1 MVPDL
6 SDRLWSGASQRG
18 PARGKATDMMPA
30 RVRALARLIHEP
42 AALGRAGFDV
52 SVAA

>member
-1 MVPDL
+1 MMLMAEVAMA
-6 SDRLWSGASQRG
+6 RLKRDQANRNL
-18 PARGKATDMMPA
+18 DE
-30 RVRALARLIHEP
+30 LARLIHEP